1 MADIKFTLLADDSQ
15 FNQTVNKAI
24 QDMRKLATEAGAS
37 AEDINKAFQE
47 MGKNVF
53 SETGAKGIADMKE
66 QLGLIED
73 EIGRTMEALTKLQ
86 NTDGFDENSK
96 EAKEL
101 TGYLAELRQSAE
113 DYKQVLEGANAAQS
127 ADLKQSGEGV
137 KSLTESFKGLPGP
150 VD

>member
-53 SETGAKGIADMKE
+53 SETGAKGIADT
-66 QLGLIED
+66 I
-73 EIGRTMEALTKLQ
+73 
-86 NTDGFDENSK
+86 
-96 EAKEL
+96 
-101 TGYLAELRQSAE
+101 
-113 DYKQVLEGANAAQS
+113 VLSSTAVS
-127 ADLKQSGEGV
+127 TTL
-137 KSLTESFKGLPGP
+137 LPIP
-150 VD
+150 VLPVRR